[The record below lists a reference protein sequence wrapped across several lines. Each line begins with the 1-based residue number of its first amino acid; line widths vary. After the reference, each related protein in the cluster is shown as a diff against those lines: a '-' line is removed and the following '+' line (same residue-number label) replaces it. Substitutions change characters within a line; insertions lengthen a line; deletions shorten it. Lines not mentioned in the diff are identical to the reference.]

1 MENTVETLVKATED
15 VAIKKLK
22 PTDEV
27 TAEKPYTF
35 RLLGAPDIFLM
46 AKIISQIGIKE
57 FKACFESDG
66 INELIQNMTAGN
78 KEEGATDNSNIVSVG
93 VGVAVELAG
102 VILGNL
108 PKCENDI
115 YQMLAQ
121 TSNLSVEEIKAPGNT
136 AMFLEMVIDFIKK
149 EEFRD
154 FIKVVSK
161 LFK

>member
-1 MENTVETLVKATED
+1 MSETNVLEIVQPEAAVETAV
-15 VAIKKLK
+15 
-22 PTDEV
+22 
-27 TAEKPYTF
+27 KPYKF

-57 FKACFESDG
+57 FKACFES
-66 INELIQNMTAGN
+66 ESIQNLIHDMMERGKDDSTEDS
-78 KEEGATDNSNIVSVG
+78 KTDNSNIVSVG
-93 VGVAVELAG
+93 VGVAVEIAG

-115 YQMLAQ
+115 YQMLSQ
-121 TSNLSVEEIKAPGNT
+121 TSNLSVEEIKAPGNA

>member
-1 MENTVETLVKATED
+1 MSETTLEMVQNE
-15 VAIKKLK
+15 VA
-22 PTDEV
+22 
-27 TAEKPYTF
+27 AKPYTF

-46 AKIISQIGIKE
+46 AKIINQIGIKE

-66 INELIQNMTAGN
+66 IKDLIHQMMAKAEDESESESN
-78 KEEGATDNSNIVSVG
+78 DSNIVSVG
-93 VGVAVELAG
+93 VGVAVDIAS

-115 YQMLAQ
+115 YQMLSQ
-121 TSNLSVEEIKAPGNT
+121 TSNLTVDEIKAPGN
-136 AMFLEMVIDFIKK
+136 AVMFLEMVIDFIRK

-161 LFK
+161 LFN